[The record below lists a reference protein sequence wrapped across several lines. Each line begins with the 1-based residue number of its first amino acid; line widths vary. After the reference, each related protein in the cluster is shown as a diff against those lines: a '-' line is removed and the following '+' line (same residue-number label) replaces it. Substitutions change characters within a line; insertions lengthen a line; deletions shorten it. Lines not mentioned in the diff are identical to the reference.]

1 MSTTVSSLLV
11 TSPEGSEGV
20 EEELSTKAAAFG
32 FLLLC
37 IFIFEFYFR
46 CCKGLF
52 SCRDMKEIITV
63 QVGGFSNYVGSHFWN
78 FQDELLGLA
87 EDGNEDLTF
96 KNTGLDMD
104 VLYRLGETS
113 QGIPSYTPRL
123 LSVDSRGSLGAVRAS
138 GSLYEKTSLSNASS
152 VLTWGGTVAQYV
164 SQPYEKNEFLQSLEE
179 EEDRNTNISRSESSD
194 NQNSTTTQLNGV
206 QNRKQQDRARVECLE
221 NGVQYWTD
229 YSKVQFHPLS
239 LYEIQGLWKDVTPF
253 DDYGS
258 GRGIVTESSQAEEL
272 SNRLRFFAEECDHMQ
287 GFQFLV
293 DDSCGFASIAGDLL
307 EILVDDYVRTPVVMY
322 TTRDPSSF
330 MKFQDLRS
338 SMTRRLHDAI
348 SFVKLSS
355 FTGLTVPVGLSSL
368 AKSETCRFLFLDD
381 LNLFHSS
388 AVYAAAFHTATLP
401 FRIGSSGPSA
411 ASEVAIGGLD
421 MEMMIRT
428 LSLQSQ
434 QRVLASLDAA
444 IPAPPIA
451 VVPNRGILG
460 SLHPLT
466 PNVAEDSPDTQGAEN
481 LVIQGALHSGRG
493 GKASISEVRESVS
506 GIQQGRTRGL
516 SICHLSVC
524 QCPLPIPLPFPSI
537 FGNFLGQHGEI
548 LRSPLAGTKGRGA
561 LDVFSIPMATRLRS
575 SKAILPFLE
584 KRLQDL
590 RSLGIARGSPGG
602 QLLEVWG
609 LEKADVQD
617 LGESLSE
624 MVLSFDPTAMDSSS
638 DSD

>member
-1 MSTTVSSLLV
+1 
-11 TSPEGSEGV
+11 
-20 EEELSTKAAAFG
+20 
-32 FLLLC
+32 
-37 IFIFEFYFR
+37 
-46 CCKGLF
+46 
-52 SCRDMKEIITV
+52 MKEIITV

-87 EDGNEDLTF
+87 ENGNEDPAF

-113 QGIPSYTPRL
+113 QGIPTYTPRL
-123 LSVDSRGSLGAVRAS
+123 LSIDSRGSLGAVRAS
-138 GSLYEKTSLSNASS
+138 GSLYEETSLSNASS
-152 VLTWGGTVAQYV
+152 VLSWGGTVAKYI
-164 SQPYEKNEFLQSLEE
+164 SQPCEKNEFLQSLEE
-179 EEDRNTNISRSESSD
+179 EEDRNQNISRSESSN
-194 NQNSTTTQLNGV
+194 NQNNIATQLNGI
-206 QNRKQQDRARVECLE
+206 QNRKQQDRAHIECLE

-239 LYEIQGLWKDVTPF
+239 LYEIQGLWKDITPF

-293 DDSCGFASIAGDLL
+293 DDSCGFASIAGDFL
-307 EILVDDYVRTPVVMY
+307 EILVDEYVRTPVVMY

-338 SMTRRLHDAI
+338 SVTRRLHDAI

-355 FTGLTVPVGLSSL
+355 FSGLTVPVGLSSL
-368 AKSETCRFLFLDD
+368 AKSETSRFLFLDD
-381 LNLFHSS
+381 SKLFHSS
-388 AVYAAAFHTATLP
+388 AVYAATFHTATLP

-411 ASEVAIGGLD
+411 TSEVAIGGLD
-421 MEMMIRT
+421 IEMMIRT
-428 LSLQSQ
+428 LSLQSRQ
-434 QRVLASLDAA
+434 QVVAILDAA
-444 IPAPPIA
+444 IPAPAIA
-451 VVPNRGILG
+451 GVPSRGLLG

-466 PNVAEDSPDTQGAEN
+466 PNVAENSPDTQGAENEN

-493 GKASISEVRESVS
+493 GQASISEVRESIS
-506 GIQQGRTRGL
+506 GIQQSYRRGL
-516 SICHLSVC
+516 SLSHLSVS
-524 QCPLPIPLPFPSI
+524 QCPLPIPLPFPRI
-537 FGNFLGQHGEI
+537 FGNFIGQHGEI
-548 LRSPLAGTKGRGA
+548 LRSPLAGTNGRGS
-561 LDVFSIPMATRLRS
+561 LDVFSIPIATRLRS
-575 SKAILPFLE
+575 SRAILPFLE

-590 RSLGIARGSPGG
+590 QSLGIARGSPGG
-602 QLLEVWG
+602 QLLEAWG

-624 MVLSFDPTAMDSSS
+624 MVLSFDPTALDGSS

>member
-1 MSTTVSSLLV
+1 
-11 TSPEGSEGV
+11 
-20 EEELSTKAAAFG
+20 
-32 FLLLC
+32 
-37 IFIFEFYFR
+37 
-46 CCKGLF
+46 
-52 SCRDMKEIITV
+52 MKEIVTV

-87 EDGNEDLTF
+87 EDDNGDPAF

-113 QGIPSYTPRL
+113 QGIPTYTPRL
-123 LSVDSRGSLGAVRAS
+123 LSIGSRGSLGAVRAS
-138 GSLYEKTSLSNASS
+138 GSLYGETSSSNASS
-152 VLTWGGTVAQYV
+152 VLTWGGTVARYV

-179 EEDRNTNISRSESSD
+179 EEDRDKNRNRSESSD
-194 NQNSTTTQLNGV
+194 NQNSTATQLNGI
-206 QNRKQQDRARVECLE
+206 QNRKQQDRARIECLE

-229 YSKVQFHPLS
+229 YSKVQFHPSS
-239 LYEIQGLWKDVTPF
+239 LYEIQGLWKDITPF

-293 DDSCGFASIAGDLL
+293 DDSCGFASIAGDFL
-307 EILVDDYVRTPVVMY
+307 EILVDEYVHTPVVLY

-330 MKFQDLRS
+330 TKFQDLRS
-338 SMTRRLHDAI
+338 SMRRRLHDAI

-355 FTGLTVPVGLSSL
+355 FTGLTVPVGLPSL
-368 AKSETCRFLFLDD
+368 AKSETSRFLFLNDS
-381 LNLFHSS
+381 NLFHSS
-388 AVYAAAFHTATLP
+388 AVYAASFHTATLP

-411 ASEVAIGGLD
+411 TSEVGIGGLD

-428 LSLQSQ
+428 LSLHSRQ
-434 QRVLASLDAA
+434 QVLAILDAA

-451 VVPNRGILG
+451 GVPNRGLLG

-493 GKASISEVRESVS
+493 GRASISEVRESVS
-506 GIQQGRTRGL
+506 GIQQSCTRGL
-516 SICHLSVC
+516 SCCHLSVS
-524 QCPLPIPLPFPSI
+524 QCPLPIPLPFPCI
-537 FGNFLGQHGEI
+537 FGNFIGQHGEI
-548 LRSPLAGTKGRGA
+548 LGSPLAGTNGRGA
-561 LDVFSIPMATRLRS
+561 LDVFSIPMTTRLRS

-590 RSLGIARGSPGG
+590 QSLGITRGSPGG
-602 QLLEVWG
+602 QLLEAWG

>member
-1 MSTTVSSLLV
+1 
-11 TSPEGSEGV
+11 
-20 EEELSTKAAAFG
+20 
-32 FLLLC
+32 
-37 IFIFEFYFR
+37 
-46 CCKGLF
+46 
-52 SCRDMKEIITV
+52 MKEIVTV

-87 EDGNEDLTF
+87 EDDNGDPAF

-113 QGIPSYTPRL
+113 QGIPTYTPRL
-123 LSVDSRGSLGAVRAS
+123 LSIGSRGSLGAVRAS
-138 GSLYEKTSLSNASS
+138 GSLYGETSLSNASS
-152 VLTWGGTVAQYV
+152 VLTWGGTVARYV

-179 EEDRNTNISRSESSD
+179 EEDRDKNRNRSESSD
-194 NQNSTTTQLNGV
+194 NQNSTATQLNGI
-206 QNRKQQDRARVECLE
+206 QNRKQQDRARIECLE

-229 YSKVQFHPLS
+229 YSKVQFHPSS
-239 LYEIQGLWKDVTPF
+239 LYEIQGLWKDITPF

-293 DDSCGFASIAGDLL
+293 DDSCGFASIAGDFL
-307 EILVDDYVRTPVVMY
+307 EILVDEYVHTPVVLY

-330 MKFQDLRS
+330 TKFQDLRS
-338 SMTRRLHDAI
+338 SMRRRLHDAI

-355 FTGLTVPVGLSSL
+355 FTGLTVPVGLPSL
-368 AKSETCRFLFLDD
+368 AKSETSRFLFLDD
-381 LNLFHSS
+381 SNLFHSS
-388 AVYAAAFHTATLP
+388 AVYAASFHTATLP

-411 ASEVAIGGLD
+411 TSEVAIGGLD

-428 LSLQSQ
+428 LSLHSRQ
-434 QRVLASLDAA
+434 QVLAILDAA
-444 IPAPPIA
+444 IPASPIA
-451 VVPNRGILG
+451 GVPNRGLLG

-493 GKASISEVRESVS
+493 GRASISEVRESVS
-506 GIQQGRTRGL
+506 GIQQSRTRGL
-516 SICHLSVC
+516 SFCHLSVS
-524 QCPLPIPLPFPSI
+524 QCPLPIPLPFPCI
-537 FGNFLGQHGEI
+537 FGNFIGQHGEI
-548 LRSPLAGTKGRGA
+548 LGSPLAGTNGRGA
-561 LDVFSIPMATRLRS
+561 LDVFSIPMTTRLRS

-590 RSLGIARGSPGG
+590 QSLGITRGSPGG
-602 QLLEVWG
+602 QLLEAWG

>member
-1 MSTTVSSLLV
+1 
-11 TSPEGSEGV
+11 
-20 EEELSTKAAAFG
+20 
-32 FLLLC
+32 
-37 IFIFEFYFR
+37 
-46 CCKGLF
+46 
-52 SCRDMKEIITV
+52 MKEIITV
-63 QVGGFSNYVGSHFWN
+63 QVGGFSNYIGSHFWN

-87 EDGNEDLTF
+87 GDGNEDPAF

-113 QGIPSYTPRL
+113 QGTPTYTPRL
-123 LSVDSRGSLGAVRAS
+123 LSIDSRGSLGAVRAS
-138 GSLYEKTSLSNASS
+138 GSLYEETSLSNAST
-152 VLTWGGTVAQYV
+152 VLSWGGTVAKYT

-179 EEDRNTNISRSESSD
+179 NEDRNQNISGSESS
-194 NQNSTTTQLNGV
+194 NSQNSSATQLHGI
-206 QNRKQQDRARVECLE
+206 QNRKQQDRALIECLE
-221 NGVQYWTD
+221 KGVEYWTD

-239 LYEIQGLWKDVTPF
+239 LYEIQGLWKDITPF

-293 DDSCGFASIAGDLL
+293 DDSCGFASIAVDFL
-307 EILVDDYVRTPVVMY
+307 ENLVDEYVRTPVVMY

-355 FTGLTVPVGLSSL
+355 FNGLTVPVGLSSL
-368 AKSETCRFLFLDD
+368 TKSETSRFLFLDD
-381 LNLFHSS
+381 SNLFHSS
-388 AVYAAAFHTATLP
+388 AVYAATFHTATLP

-421 MEMMIRT
+421 IEMMIRT
-428 LSLQSQ
+428 LSLQSRQ
-434 QRVLASLDAA
+434 QVVAILDAA

-451 VVPNRGILG
+451 GVPNRGLLG

-466 PNVAEDSPDTQGAEN
+466 PNVAEDSPDTKGAEN
-481 LVIQGALHSGRG
+481 LVIQGALHSGRRG
-493 GKASISEVRESVS
+493 QASISEVRESIS
-506 GIQQGRTRGL
+506 GIQQSHRRGL
-516 SICHLSVC
+516 SFCHLSVS
-524 QCPLPIPLPFPSI
+524 QCPLPIPLPFPHI
-537 FGNFLGQHGEI
+537 FGNFIGQHGEI
-548 LRSPLAGTKGRGA
+548 LGSPLAGANGRGS

-590 RSLGIARGSPGG
+590 QSLGIARGSPGG
-602 QLLEVWG
+602 QLLEAWG

-624 MVLSFDPTAMDSSS
+624 MVLSFDPTALDSSS